1 MRRGKPPFFV
11 SLHGD
16 CNTPPFVTMW
26 FRLSQIILRNRLL
39 ILIIIGLLTS
49 VFAYFAAT
57 NVKPDTKFA
66 NMLPESVPERADHEY
81 LKATFGEDGNIVV
94 LGIEE
99 VDIFQLDN
107 FNAWYE
113 LGSKLKSIP
122 GVDSVFSV
130 AHLFKLEADVD
141 SKTFVLAP
149 VVSGSAINQIEVD
162 SIKREIEQLP
172 FYADLLYR
180 YADGK
185 HISLMMVALNLKKFN
200 SNERGTVIY
209 DIRDTVQLYA
219 ANFPKVRYSGIPYI
233 REVVANK
240 VQAEMKIF
248 VGLALAITALIL
260 FLFFR
265 SLRTMLACLAVV
277 AIGVVWSLGT
287 IGMLNF
293 PISILMSVIPPVII
307 VIGIPNCIFLLN
319 KYHREYSLHGNKILA
334 LTRIIQKIGN
344 ATFLTNTTTALGF
357 ATFMFTSSE
366 KLQQFGLVAS
376 LNILMLFVIS
386 LCVIPIIFS
395 YLNPPTD
402 KHLRHLET
410 RWVQFFV
417 EVLVSLALKRRN
429 AVYGVVLVV
438 LTLSIVGMT
447 KMKTTGNMASDLPQ
461 GDEVLDDLIHFEQKF
476 GGVMPFE
483 ILIDSRKKG
492 GATDKE
498 LIARIEKLQQ
508 LFPDYKLNGKPIF
521 STSLSV
527 ADAVKFANQALNF
540 GDTAYYSLE
549 MSSRD
554 RLNLKK
560 YLENS
565 TNGTNVS
572 NQFLDSNAR
581 VTRVSV
587 QIADIGS
594 NEMEDVIADMHLILD
609 TLFNPDRKYVD
620 SLHTALRNAS
630 EADKQQKLA
639 AIFAYDP
646 KLRFNVEE
654 AYIGADTLLAPRFA
668 EEDDLIY
675 QFASK
680 KGFADT
686 LAKYIDL
693 RRVEF
698 KITGAAI
705 VLARST
711 SYFLNNLIMS
721 ITIAILAISIIMS
734 LLFKSWKMVLVSL
747 FPNFIP
753 LLFTAG
759 IMGWFGIPIKPS
771 TMLVF
776 SIAFGISVDD
786 TIHFLAK
793 YRQELRHKVW
803 DMKGCAI
810 SALRESG
817 MSMIYTSVILFFGFI
832 IFTFSSFGGTIALGV
847 LVSLTLLVAMITN
860 LVLLPSLLLSL
871 NKLVTN
877 KAFKEPYLEI
887 YDEEYEIDLH
897 ELEVK
902 VAPDDDIVKTTEI
915 K

>member
-1 MRRGKPPFFV
+1 LFLCTGFDTRPALV
-11 SLHGD
+11 
-16 CNTPPFVTMW
+16 MW

-94 LGIEE
+94 IGIEG
-99 VDIFQLDN
+99 VDIFELDR

-113 LGSKLKSIP
+113 LGTKLKTIP

-130 AHLFKLEADVD
+130 AHLFKLEADND
-141 SKTFVLAP
+141 TKTFNLVP
-149 VVSGSAINQIEVD
+149 VVGGMASSQSEVD
-162 SIKREIEQLP
+162 SLKREIEMLP
-172 FYADLLYR
+172 FYSELLYR
-180 YADGK
+180 YADGE
-185 HISLMMVALNLKKFN
+185 HISLMMVALNLKRFN

-209 DIRDTVQLYA
+209 DIRDTVQTYA
-219 ANFPKVRYSGIPYI
+219 AQFPTIRYSGIPYI
-233 REVVANK
+233 RDVVANK

-248 VGLALAITALIL
+248 VGFALLITALIL

-265 SLRTMLACLAVV
+265 SLSTMLACLAVV
-277 AIGVVWSLGT
+277 AIGVIWSLGT

-334 LTRIIQKIGN
+334 LSRIIQKIGN

-366 KLQQFGLVAS
+366 KLQQFGLVAA
-376 LNILMLFVIS
+376 LNILMLFIIS

-395 YLNPPTD
+395 YLKPPPD
-402 KHLRHLET
+402 KHLRHLEN
-410 RWVQFFV
+410 RGVQFLV
-417 EVLVSLALKRRN
+417 GILVSLALKRRN
-429 AVYGVVLVV
+429 AVYVTVILVV
-438 LTLSIVGMT
+438 TLSIIGMT

-461 GDEVLDDLIHFEQKF
+461 GDEVLDDLVSFEQNF

-483 ILIDSRKKG
+483 ILIDSKKRG
-492 GATDKE
+492 GATDKT
-498 LIARIEKLQQ
+498 LIANIEKLQAV
-508 LFPDYKLNGKPIF
+508 FPNYRLNGKPIF
-521 STSLSV
+521 SKSLSV

-540 GDTAYYSLE
+540 GDTAFYSLE

-572 NQFLDSNAR
+572 NQFLDSTAR

-594 NEMEDVIADMHLILD
+594 NEMEDVIADMHVILD
-609 TLFNPDRKYVD
+609 TIFNADRKYMD
-620 SLHTALRNAS
+620 SLHTAMRNA
-630 EADKQQKLA
+630 DKESQLQVLKV
-639 AIFAYDP
+639 IFEYDP
-646 KLRFNVEE
+646 KLRFNIEE
-654 AYIGADTLLAPRFA
+654 AFISADSALAQRFA
-668 EEDDLIY
+668 EEEDLIY
-675 QFASK
+675 AFADK
-680 KGFADT
+680 PHFADT
-686 LAKYIDL
+686 LARYINL
-693 RRVEF
+693 RQAEF

-711 SYFLNNLIMS
+711 SYFLDNLIMS
-721 ITIAILAISIIMS
+721 ISIAIFAISIIMS
-734 LLFKSWKMVLVSL
+734 LLFRSWKMVLVSL

-786 TIHFLAK
+786 TIHYLAK
-793 YRQELRHKVW
+793 YRQELKHRVW

-810 SALRESG
+810 AALRESG
-817 MSMIYTSVILFFGFI
+817 MSMIYTSVVLFFGFI
-832 IFTFSSFGGTIALGV
+832 IFTFSSFGGTIALGL

-871 NKLVTN
+871 NKLVTT

-887 YDEEYEIDLH
+887 YDEEHELDLS

-902 VAPDDDIVKTTEI
+902 GDSSPYIAKPTE
-915 K
+915 KH